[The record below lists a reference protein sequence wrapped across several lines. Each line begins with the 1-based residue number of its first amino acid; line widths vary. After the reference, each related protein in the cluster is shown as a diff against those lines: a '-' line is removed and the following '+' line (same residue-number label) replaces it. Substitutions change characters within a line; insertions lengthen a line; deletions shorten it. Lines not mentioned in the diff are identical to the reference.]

1 MHTKEEILA
10 TLRATPE
17 LLRLATAP
25 IYEDF
30 ARRRPAPSRWSIV
43 EIVAHLN
50 DVDEDVNQIRVT
62 LMLREDMPILE
73 RYDQEAESLRKKFI
87 ERKLSSELSRFADI
101 RRKSISSLE
110 KVAPGD
116 WLRKSVHAE
125 YGEISISDL
134 LNEWALHDLDHV
146 RQVLEI
152 RRARLWPHIGGF
164 RRYYKVNP

>member
-25 IYEDF
+25 IDEDF

-50 DVDEDVNQIRVT
+50 DVDENVNQIRVT

-73 RYDQEAESLRKKFI
+73 RYDHEAECLRKKFI
-87 ERKLSSELSRFADI
+87 ERKLSSELPLCRYPSTEHLIFG
-101 RRKSISSLE
+101 RKSRLANGSARVCTQSMARSPCRICLMSGHYMTSAICDRFSKFVE
-110 KVAPGD
+110 
-116 WLRKSVHAE
+116 
-125 YGEISISDL
+125 
-134 LNEWALHDLDHV
+134 LDCG
-146 RQVLEI
+146 RS
-152 RRARLWPHIGGF
+152 
-164 RRYYKVNP
+164 